1 MDVCDGKIMSEQAD
15 VMGRSL
21 NHNSKTEPSHSVK
34 TVSAE
39 ELRKL
44 QLIELEML
52 IEFDRICRKYDIKYS
67 LDGGT
72 LLGAVRHKGFI
83 PWDDDIDV
91 IMLRSEYQR
100 FKKAAK
106 KELDTERF
114 FLQDYTTDPEYRWGW
129 AKLRRNGTS
138 FIRSGQEHLKQHD
151 GIFIDIMVAD
161 NVPDGFIERRI
172 HHFGCYLV
180 RKLMYS
186 EVGKYQEK
194 NPVIRFLYNMMSRV
208 ERDKIFRLRNNLI
221 KRAGK
226 ERTEL
231 VSHYTHYYPANMR
244 YGRWRDCFDEMIE
257 VEFEGRKFP
266 IFKEYD
272 RYLKPGYGDYMKLPP
287 EKDRIPHL
295 TVSSLKMIDPI
306 L

>member
-1 MDVCDGKIMSEQAD
+1 
-15 VMGRSL
+15 MGRSL

-91 IMLRSEYQR
+91 IMLRREYQR

-151 GIFIDIMVAD
+151 GIFIDIFVAD
-161 NVPDGFIERRI
+161 AVPDDRLARAF
-172 HHFGCYLV
+172 HHMICFLI
-180 RKLMYS
+180 RKGLYS
-186 EVGKYQEK
+186 TVGKNNANNLAESA
-194 NPVIRFLYNMMSRV
+194 LYTAL
-208 ERDKIFRLRNNLI
+208 DKIPRDRYFRLRNKI
-221 KRAGK
+221 AIGAQKK
-226 ERTEL
+226 YPTSKL
-231 VSHYTHYYPANMR
+231 VAHYTHGYPHSCFFGMPR
-244 YGRWRDCFDEMIE
+244 KCFDEMIE
-257 VEFEGRKFP
+257 TDFEGRKFFV
-266 IFKEYD
+266 FKQYDEY
-272 RYLKPGYGDYMKLPP
+272 LTLLFGDYMALPP
-287 EKDRIPHL
+287 EEKRKPHL
-295 TVSSLKMIDPI
+295 EASSISFLKEE
-306 L
+306 